1 MIYINKGEDHT
12 IRHRV
17 VNTQNGAVNLTGASI
32 YVYFRTSPSGNTYV
46 FQKRNTA
53 AGGGDTEVEVIS
65 ASNGDILIKPDRTS
79 TSLLTNR
86 VYYMEVYTVI
96 SGKDYIQTEVIKVRQ
111 NSTNTSSSSSTT
123 PRYLTIAN
131 GGITGDLDGDNTT
144 FTLSVT
150 PAANTFFL
158 FKNGVKQILTT
169 DYTLTG
175 TTVEMVIAPA
185 ADDILEGYCDA

>member
-32 YVYFRTSPSGNTYV
+32 YAYMRTSASGNTYV

-53 AGGGDTEVEVIS
+53 AGGGDSEIEVVG
-65 ASNGDILIKPDRTS
+65 AANGDILIKLDDDS
-79 TSLLTNR
+79 TALLTNR
-86 VYYMEVYTVI
+86 VYYLEIYTTI
-96 SGKDYIQTEVIKVRQ
+96 SGADYIQTIIIKVRQ
-111 NSTNTSSSSSTT
+111 NSTNTSASSSTT

-131 GGITGDLDGDNTT
+131 GGITGDLDGNNTT

-175 TTVEMVIAPA
+175 TTVETVLAPA